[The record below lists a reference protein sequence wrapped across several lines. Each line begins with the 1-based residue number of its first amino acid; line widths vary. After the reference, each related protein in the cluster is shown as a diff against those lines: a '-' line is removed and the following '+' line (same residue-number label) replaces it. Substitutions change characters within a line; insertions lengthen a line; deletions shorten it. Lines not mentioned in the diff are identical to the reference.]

1 MSAKRWKRAR
11 STPTHVAREIDT
23 QKRRQLRPPWWIRLL
38 TWSGYERIPARWL
51 ARWERGHGK
60 ALHDSVKIMTH
71 GIMRGR
77 R

>member
-11 STPTHVAREIDT
+11 ANPSHLAREIDAE
-23 QKRRQLRPPWWIRLL
+23 KRRKLRAPWWIRALA
-38 TWSGYERIPARWL
+38 WAGYDQLPARWHKKWASRHL
-51 ARWERGHGK
+51 K

-77 R
+77 K